1 MPYQDEHG
9 VTTYSPE
16 DIAMKLSGAI
26 GMLGKGK
33 NGMQEAAVMLR
44 EAVGLLGK
52 KAGKNLMPLLDQE
65 RPAPKH
71 HRQFRAV
78 GSVGA
83 KTPIVERITKATMR
97 IERGAWEDAAEFIA
111 VAIDMIKRYGA
122 TAPGT
127 TELVSGEVEARATK
141 IKERF
146 GSSQEFTGGK

>member
-1 MPYQDEHG
+1 MPFRENG

-26 GMLGKGK
+26 GLLGKGK
-33 NGMQEAAVMLR
+33 NGMLEAAVLLR

-52 KAGKNLMPLLDQE
+52 KAGKNLMPLLDLE

-97 IERGAWEDAAEFIA
+97 IERGAWEDAAEFLA
-111 VAIDMIKRYGA
+111 VAIDMITRYGV
-122 TAPGT
+122 TNPGT
-127 TELVSGEVEARATK
+127 TELAPDHLAQRAEAIR
-141 IKERF
+141 ERF
-146 GSSQEFTGGK
+146 EPKQNEPN